1 MRIVSRASTLFPRT
15 APADASRPRK
25 ALSDVSPSWL
35 HRLFPHCSVP
45 AASTRRALRSAL
57 LLSPL
62 VAPLAAQAGVGDII
76 EASQRASMVTYSQNG
91 KNFARMAEGDSS
103 MGSKYTSTEPRALKR
118 KAAMACKSPKVIEKL
133 STDEKQCTMNVL
145 NGELEPVLAALDA
158 LGDACQVD
166 ATHVCL

>member
-1 MRIVSRASTLFPRT
+1 
-15 APADASRPRK
+15 
-25 ALSDVSPSWL
+25 
-35 HRLFPHCSVP
+35 
-45 AASTRRALRSAL
+45 
-57 LLSPL
+57 
-62 VAPLAAQAGVGDII
+62 
-76 EASQRASMVTYSQNG
+76 MVTYSQNG

-145 NGELEPVLAALDA
+145 NGESEPVLAALDA